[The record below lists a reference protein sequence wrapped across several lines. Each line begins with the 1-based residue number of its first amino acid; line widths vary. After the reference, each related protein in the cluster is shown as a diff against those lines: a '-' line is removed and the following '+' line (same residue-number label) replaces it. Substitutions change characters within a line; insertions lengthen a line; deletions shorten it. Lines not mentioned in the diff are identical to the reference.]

1 VEEYWET
8 GGTYGCRLRDL
19 GIILEVLTLFEDWN
33 KADPLYDDILDEI
46 SGGRWYSTQALGYSL
61 MALGKYMRFNEGDFR
76 EEKPMLSG
84 YIKLPGKKKVLFHT
98 DQLRFSQV
106 IDSGFGQEV
115 EVFMDRKTTLQRGF
129 AVIEWSGVP
138 LHPDV
143 KDESKNLWLTV
154 EWLDEN
160 GIAIDPAQIKQGATF
175 WGHFS
180 AGLSSYSRS
189 RLDELALVQ
198 VLPSGWEI
206 ENIRLLE
213 EAVPSWM
220 KKWNLNREEY
230 LDIRDDRIMWFF
242 DINDYRKTFD
252 FVVKLTAVTAG
263 EFILPPTLFEAMY
276 NDKYKAVKKGKFVR
290 VL

>member
-1 VEEYWET
+1 MH
-8 GGTYGCRLRDL
+8 
-19 GIILEVLTLFEDWN
+19 
-33 KADPLYDDILDEI
+33 KAL
-46 SGGRWYSTQALGYSL
+46 AL
-61 MALGKYMRFNEGDFR
+61 
-76 EEKPMLSG
+76 
-84 YIKLPGKKKVLFHT
+84 
-98 DQLRFSQV
+98 
-106 IDSGFGQEV
+106 
-115 EVFMDRKTTLQRGF
+115 
-129 AVIEWSGVP
+129 
-138 LHPDV
+138 
-143 KDESKNLWLTV
+143 
-154 EWLDEN
+154 LDEN

-189 RLDELALVQ
+189 RLDELAMVQ